1 MDQSRL
7 ERIRLLSARFYELQG
22 LRVALAGGCIA
33 VVMGLYLIAAPAPT
47 GNGAMVA
54 LLVSFVPVIA
64 GMPRLDRYYATTF
77 GRQVWSPPKY
87 RLLILACFLVVGWS
101 LNTWIPSISPGG
113 PTVWIVALASLWV
126 AIRDWP
132 WRAYYLGV
140 TLAVAAA
147 FTATTSGAGLVDDPG
162 LTLGV
167 LFLTVGV
174 SMVAV
179 GVLDHLLLVKLMK
192 EVRQPEAANAT
203 RLPGA
208 DD

>member
-1 MDQSRL
+1 MDKSRL
-7 ERIRLLSARFYELQG
+7 ERIRLLSARFHELQG
-22 LRVALAGGCIA
+22 LRVAFAGACIA
-33 VVMGLYLIAAPAPT
+33 VVMGLYLIATPAPT
-47 GNGAMVA
+47 GNGAMIA
-54 LLVSFVPVIA
+54 LLVSFVPVVP
-64 GMPRLDRYYATTF
+64 GMRWFNRYYATNF
-77 GRQVWSPPKY
+77 GRQVWSPPPQWPFVALY
-87 RLLILACFLVVGWS
+87 FVVALL
-101 LNTWIPSISPGG
+101 LNAWIPSIPAGF
-113 PTVWIVALASLWV
+113 PTVMTVGLVSLYV

-147 FTATTSGAGLVDDPG
+147 FTATSSGAGLIDHPG

-167 LFLTVGV
+167 LFIAVGG

-179 GVLDHLLLVKLMK
+179 GVLDHLLLVKLVK

-203 RLPGA
+203 SRPGA